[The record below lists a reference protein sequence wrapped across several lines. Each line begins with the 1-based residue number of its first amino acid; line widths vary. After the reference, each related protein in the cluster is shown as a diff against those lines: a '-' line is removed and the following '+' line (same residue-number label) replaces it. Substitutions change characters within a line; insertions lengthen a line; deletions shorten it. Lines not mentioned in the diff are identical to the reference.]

1 MGNLR
6 VWVDGQA
13 GQCMG
18 VHGDDDDDDD
28 VVGGGGLKHQT
39 RTPQM
44 TRFKLTN
51 PPPPNPVFNPEGTWH
66 PAFI

>member
-28 VVGGGGLKHQT
+28 VVGGGGVETPNKDSPNDQVQAHQSSS
-39 RTPQM
+39 PQ
-44 TRFKLTN
+44 
-51 PPPPNPVFNPEGTWH
+51 PG
-66 PAFI
+66 I